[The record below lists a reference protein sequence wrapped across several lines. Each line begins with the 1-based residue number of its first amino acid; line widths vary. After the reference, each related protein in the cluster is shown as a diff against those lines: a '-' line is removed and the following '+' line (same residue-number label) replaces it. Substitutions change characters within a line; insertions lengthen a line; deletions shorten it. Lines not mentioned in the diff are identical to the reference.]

1 MTNQEVRMQT
11 DTRTVAR
18 FYADAWTQGD
28 PASVRQIIAP
38 DAEIEWNLDAPVDDE
53 QLVQTLDRIATCS
66 RTVVLVSE
74 NYTGDR
80 AALVYDCA
88 AVFGV
93 VRLAEFLV
101 VGEGRIT
108 EVRQV
113 YDATA
118 VRQFFPALID
128 E

>member
-1 MTNQEVRMQT
+1 MQT
-11 DTRTVAR
+11 DTRAVAR

-28 PASVRQIIAP
+28 PASVRQVIAP
-38 DAEIEWNLDAPVDDE
+38 FAEIEWNLDAPVDDE
-53 QLVQTLDRIATCS
+53 QLVQTLDRIAACS
-66 RTVVLVSE
+66 RAVLLVSE
-74 NYTGDR
+74 SYVGDR

-88 AVFGV
+88 GVFGM
-93 VRLAEFLV
+93 VRFAEFLE

-113 YDATA
+113 YDTTA
-118 VRQFFPALID
+118 ARQFYPALID